1 LEGLQLAVTDKVRV
15 VRAPQAVEVNPGE
28 AFQLSVGVELKQEGI
43 PLNYRWRRNGSAGIL
58 DGQVRQVDVVA
69 GGSGYRATPQIQFVG
84 GGGTGALA
92 RAVMEDDRSGVG
104 TLRLSRVE
112 MIAGGTGY
120 TGVPAV
126 RIVGDGLGAEG
137 EVFAGGQG
145 PSLLVSSAREVD
157 DAEYDVMI
165 YAGTEW
171 VSTEPA
177 RVKVRDLVKVDRVL
191 SGVLEVVEG
200 GELLLDAGVS
210 GVGARAEWTR
220 DGVAVE
226 GGGGVVYRKAGVS
239 MADAGVYRA
248 RVLGEAMV
256 AGVVSQVEVGSVSV
270 RVIPK
275 VRFLEALSEVDV
287 DPGGAVELS
296 RALSP
301 EVEGEGMR
309 YYRWKRGGAVIPGAT
324 GRTYVIY
331 GVREV
336 DEGDYT
342 LEAENRAGVV
352 ESAQVRVR
360 VNDLPVVVQQPMG
373 VTLDEGQGFVL
384 DAVVAGPGLRYQW
397 YRDGVAVEGA
407 TATRYAVE
415 ESVAGLHEG
424 LWVLRSTSSTRLNGS
439 EVAVSSERVRVALRK
454 KTRIDQQPASDGFIG
469 ATAGGSLVLGVRASG
484 SGLTYQWERDGQAIL
499 GAVGNQYR
507 IEQME
512 VRFEGV
518 YRVVVRGE
526 LGEVSSDPFVVA
538 VEKAPEIL
546 EHPRAAELSPGETLE
561 LSVRARGSGVLRYQ
575 WKRNARPLLGQVG
588 PVLQVGAIQA
598 ADAGLYECE
607 VSNRSGLVT
616 SMGAPVHVR
625 EPVVIVEQPMDVV
638 ALPGGAATLRVVA
651 RGGGEVRYQWRKDGL
666 NVEGATGE
674 VYQILEVT
682 EEDSGT
688 YDVVVT
694 NGVGTVESRPV
705 AVRVPGAVRFA
716 EFPES
721 VIAAVGGRV
730 VMAVRVSESTALPVR
745 YEWRRLKS
753 GGGYEVV
760 GGGQETLVIDPV
772 TLASGGDYL
781 CMVSNEVG
789 SASTAVAKLTLSS
802 GITIVR
808 QTGPEGVAKQ
818 GDSVAFEVEVESALG
833 VTYQWRKR
841 VGGKEEIL
849 SGETYSRLVL
859 DGVSGGDAAQ
869 YVVVVADGVN
879 RIESVPMTLA
889 VEEGLRIDR
898 EPVGAR
904 VVMGGRVVLGV
915 EASGDSSLM
924 YQWRKDGIEVAGA
937 TNRELVLNGLSLDAT
952 GWYDVRIQGG
962 RGGII
967 YSRAIPVELV
977 QPVTIRRQPAGVTT
991 GRGNPVALEVEVL
1004 GDGPLE
1010 YQWLKGGVTLSD
1022 SAAVSGARTA
1032 RLLIRSALLADS
1044 GIYSV
1049 RVSGPA
1055 GAMVSQ
1061 TAPVVVLQS
1070 SAVSGGGTATAAAEG
1085 LDAEGFLDLAPV
1097 KVYEVSAVNGA
1108 KVERYEWAVDVVS
1121 GLMKWRV
1128 APRVAGERGGWE
1140 DAEKGSWK
1148 RSGGL
1153 GFSVTERMEWVSVM
1167 GAVSGRGVN
1176 QWELSGAAVQLHG
1189 SGNARW
1195 LAPVLIGTRLQ
1206 SLNGKENRWTVTV
1219 RYVRAEAGF
1228 GAL

>member
-1 LEGLQLAVTDKVRV
+1 
-15 VRAPQAVEVNPGE
+15 
-28 AFQLSVGVELKQEGI
+28 
-43 PLNYRWRRNGSAGIL
+43 
-58 DGQVRQVDVVA
+58 
-69 GGSGYRATPQIQFVG
+69 
-84 GGGTGALA
+84 
-92 RAVMEDDRSGVG
+92 
-104 TLRLSRVE
+104 
-112 MIAGGTGY
+112 
-120 TGVPAV
+120 
-126 RIVGDGLGAEG
+126 
-137 EVFAGGQG
+137 
-145 PSLLVSSAREVD
+145 
-157 DAEYDVMI
+157 
-165 YAGTEW
+165 
-171 VSTEPA
+171 
-177 RVKVRDLVKVDRVL
+177 
-191 SGVLEVVEG
+191 
-200 GELLLDAGVS
+200 
-210 GVGARAEWTR
+210 
-220 DGVAVE
+220 
-226 GGGGVVYRKAGVS
+226 
-239 MADAGVYRA
+239 
-248 RVLGEAMV
+248 
-256 AGVVSQVEVGSVSV
+256 
-270 RVIPK
+270 
-275 VRFLEALSEVDV
+275 
-287 DPGGAVELS
+287 
-296 RALSP
+296 
-301 EVEGEGMR
+301 
-309 YYRWKRGGAVIPGAT
+309 
-324 GRTYVIY
+324 
-331 GVREV
+331 
-336 DEGDYT
+336 
-342 LEAENRAGVV
+342 
-352 ESAQVRVR
+352 
-360 VNDLPVVVQQPMG
+360 
-373 VTLDEGQGFVL
+373 
-384 DAVVAGPGLRYQW
+384 
-397 YRDGVAVEGA
+397 
-407 TATRYAVE
+407 
-415 ESVAGLHEG
+415 
-424 LWVLRSTSSTRLNGS
+424 
-439 EVAVSSERVRVALRK
+439 
-454 KTRIDQQPASDGFIG
+454 
-469 ATAGGSLVLGVRASG
+469 
-484 SGLTYQWERDGQAIL
+484 
-499 GAVGNQYR
+499 
-507 IEQME
+507 
-512 VRFEGV
+512 
-518 YRVVVRGE
+518 
-526 LGEVSSDPFVVA
+526 
-538 VEKAPEIL
+538 
-546 EHPRAAELSPGETLE
+546 
-561 LSVRARGSGVLRYQ
+561 
-575 WKRNARPLLGQVG
+575 
-588 PVLQVGAIQA
+588 
-598 ADAGLYECE
+598 
-607 VSNRSGLVT
+607 
-616 SMGAPVHVR
+616 
-625 EPVVIVEQPMDVV
+625 
-638 ALPGGAATLRVVA
+638 
-651 RGGGEVRYQWRKDGL
+651 
-666 NVEGATGE
+666 
-674 VYQILEVT
+674 
-682 EEDSGT
+682 
-688 YDVVVT
+688 
-694 NGVGTVESRPV
+694 
-705 AVRVPGAVRFA
+705 
-716 EFPES
+716 
-721 VIAAVGGRV
+721 
-730 VMAVRVSESTALPVR
+730 
-745 YEWRRLKS
+745 
-753 GGGYEVV
+753 VV

-1108 KVERYEWAVDVVS
+1108 KVERYEWVVDVVS